1 VILAIALLAQITIG
15 EYAARRAT
23 VAATMPSDYL
33 LVLGAPEPAEDYLS
47 FEQAPS
53 FMYLTGVNEP
63 DAAFLIT
70 KHGSG
75 MLFVEPKDPAQEVW
89 SGQRMGSAGATHITG
104 LSARLRGDLEDVLD
118 SLLKDSTT
126 LEVVAPPGDVAALI
140 RAHPHA
146 IVSDGSRLIEQLRGT
161 KSTAELDL
169 LTRAASITSDGER
182 AALAVVAPG
191 VNEYQVQARIEYTF
205 RSEGADRPS
214 FASTVG
220 SGPNATVLHYNID
233 NRVMQSGDLVVMDVG
248 ASYRGYAGDV
258 TRTVPV
264 SGHYSPDQRAVYQIV
279 RDAQATAER
288 QALLDAPARRMSDS
302 ATAVL
307 AAGLARLGL
316 IESADATYE
325 CGADRLCAQYALY
338 YMHGLGHGIGL
349 EVHDPEQFYF
359 TGRIA
364 AGSAFTIEPGL
375 YVRSNLA
382 EIVPDTPR
390 NRAMIDKIRP
400 AIKRYANVG
409 VRIEDDYIAT
419 PEGVRRISNAP
430 REAEEIEAIMRS
442 QRSRGESQLAPASP

>member
-23 VAATMPSDYL
+23 VAASMPSDYL

-53 FMYLTGVNEP
+53 FMYLTGVSEP

-70 KHGSG
+70 KHGSA

-89 SGQRMGSAGATHITG
+89 SGQRMGPAGATHITG
-104 LSARLRGDLEDVLD
+104 LPARPRGDLEDVLD

-126 LEVVAPPGDVAALI
+126 LDVAAPPGDVAALI

-146 IVSDGSRLIEQLRGT
+146 IVSDGTRLIEQLRGT
-161 KSTAELDL
+161 KSAAELDL

-182 AALAVVAPG
+182 AALSAVAPG

-233 NRVMQSGDLVVMDVG
+233 NRMMQSGDLVVMDVG

-264 SGHYSPDQRAVYQIV
+264 SGHYSSDQRAVYQIV

-288 QALLDAPARRMSDS
+288 QAVLDAPARRMSDS

-364 AGSAFTIEPGL
+364 VGSAFTIEPGL

-382 EIVPDTPR
+382 DIVPDTPR

-419 PEGVRRISNAP
+419 PAGVRRISNAP
-430 REAEEIEAIMRS
+430 REAAEIETIMRR
-442 QRSRGESQLAPASP
+442 QPSRGESQLAPASP

>member
-1 VILAIALLAQITIG
+1 
-15 EYAARRAT
+15 
-23 VAATMPSDYL
+23 M
-33 LVLGAPEPAEDYLS
+33 
-47 FEQAPS
+47 QA
-53 FMYLTGVNEP
+53 
-63 DAAFLIT
+63 
-70 KHGSG
+70 
-75 MLFVEPKDPAQEVW
+75 
-89 SGQRMGSAGATHITG
+89 
-104 LSARLRGDLEDVLD
+104 
-118 SLLKDSTT
+118 
-126 LEVVAPPGDVAALI
+126 
-140 RAHPHA
+140 
-146 IVSDGSRLIEQLRGT
+146 
-161 KSTAELDL
+161 
-169 LTRAASITSDGER
+169 
-182 AALAVVAPG
+182 
-191 VNEYQVQARIEYTF
+191 
-205 RSEGADRPS
+205 
-214 FASTVG
+214 
-220 SGPNATVLHYNID
+220 
-233 NRVMQSGDLVVMDVG
+233 GDLVVMDVG

-264 SGHYSPDQRAVYQIV
+264 SGHYSADQRAVYQIV

-375 YVRSNLA
+375 YVRSNVI
-382 EIVPDTPR
+382 ETVPDTPR

-400 AIKRYANVG
+400 AIKRYANIG

-419 PEGVRRISNAP
+419 SAGVRRISDAP
-430 REAEEIEAIMRS
+430 RDADEIEAIMKRP
-442 QRSRGESQLAPASP
+442 RPLSP

>member
-1 VILAIALLAQITIG
+1 MILAIALLAQITIG

-23 VAATMPSDYL
+23 VAASMPSDYL

-63 DAAFLIT
+63 DAAVLIS

-89 SGQRMGSAGATHITG
+89 SGQRMGPAGATHSTG
-104 LSARLRGDLEDVLD
+104 LPARPRGDLEDVLD

-126 LEVVAPPGDVAALI
+126 LDVAAPPGDVAALI

-146 IVSDGSRLIEQLRGT
+146 IVSDGTRLIEQLRGT
-161 KSTAELDL
+161 KSAAELDL

-264 SGHYSPDQRAVYQIV
+264 SGHYSSDQRAVYQIV

-316 IESADATYE
+316 IESPDATYE

-419 PEGVRRISNAP
+419 PVGVRRISNAP

-442 QRSRGESQLAPASP
+442 QRSRGASQLAPASP